1 MSILVKKCA
10 LDYWQ
15 ILHIRD
21 KQAII
26 LLVDVDH
33 ILSLR
38 FTGKASDICPEKAGM
53 NYYTKPI
60 ATPGEKY

>member
-10 LDYWQ
+10 LDYWR

-26 LLVDVDH
+26 LLVHVVH
-33 ILSLR
+33 IWSLR
-38 FTGKASDICPEKAGM
+38 FTGKGSDICPEKAGK

-60 ATPGEKY
+60 ATPGKKY